1 MIMYVD
7 VKKYAQAKLNSKLS
21 GDASILADFMATRKE
36 GFLYRQSVTME
47 VTGLSHMAVS
57 RAKRELIE
65 KNVIEVTKLGNMGQK
80 IDFNFDFNTWRFVQ

>member
-1 MIMYVD
+1 MNID
-7 VKKYAQAKLNSKLS
+7 VREYAQAKLSSKLS

-47 VTGLSHMAVS
+47 CTGLPHMAVS

-65 KNVIEVTKLGNMGQK
+65 KNVIEVTRVGNTGQK
-80 IDFNFDFNTWRFVQ
+80 IDFNFDFDTWR

>member
-1 MIMYVD
+1 MNID
-7 VKKYAQAKLNSKLS
+7 VKEYAQAKLNCKLS

-47 VTGLSHMAVS
+47 ITGLSHMAVS

-65 KNVIEVTKLGNMGQK
+65 KNVIEITRLGNTGQK
-80 IDFNFDFNTWRFVQ
+80 IDFNFDFDTWR

>member
-1 MIMYVD
+1 MNID
-7 VKKYAQAKLNSKLS
+7 LREYAQAKLNCKLS

-36 GFLYRQSVTME
+36 GFLYRQSVAME

-65 KNVIEVTKLGNMGQK
+65 KNVIEVTRLGNTGQK
-80 IDFNFDFNTWRFVQ
+80 IDFNFDFDTWR